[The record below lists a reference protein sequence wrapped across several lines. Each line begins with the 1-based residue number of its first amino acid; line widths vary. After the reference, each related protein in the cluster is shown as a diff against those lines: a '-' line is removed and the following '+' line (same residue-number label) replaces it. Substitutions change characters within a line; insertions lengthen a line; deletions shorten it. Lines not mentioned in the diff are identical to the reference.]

1 MAAAA
6 ELRISPLAR
15 VKEEFGGKDKLVDKI
30 VGVLDSG
37 DESKDE
43 LRKRLLGVSNTK
55 LVRLFSVAT
64 KTKQAGGHDKLVTS
78 TAETLNRAKDK
89 DYVTKLGEFSNGRL
103 LDMLQ
108 AAEGRS
114 ASSAASV
121 AAKAD
126 GGKTRAAAKAAR
138 AAKPVVAAATPK
150 KAAKPEKSAKAK
162 KSAAAVKSARAKASK
177 R

>member
-6 ELRISPLAR
+6 EALKTSPLAR

-55 LVRLFSVAT
+55 LIRLFSVAT
-64 KTKQAGGHDKLVTS
+64 KTKQAGGHDKLVAT
-78 TAETLNRAKDK
+78 TAEKLNRAKDK
-89 DYVTKLGEFSNGRL
+89 DYVAKLESYSAGRL
-103 LDMLQ
+103 LDVL
-108 AAEGRS
+108 
-114 ASSAASV
+114 SSAERRSGAAV
-121 AAKAD
+121 PKTDGAKAPEA
-126 GGKTRAAAKAAR
+126 RAARPVRAARPAAAAK
-138 AAKPVVAAATPK
+138 PS
-150 KAAKPEKSAKAK
+150 AKPEKSAKAK

-177 R
+177 RR

>member
-6 ELRISPLAR
+6 EALKQSPLAR
-15 VKEEFGGKDKLVDKI
+15 VKDEFGGKDKLVDKI

-55 LVRLFSVAT
+55 LIRLFSVAT
-64 KTKQAGGHDKLVTS
+64 KTKQAGGHDKLAAA
-78 TAETLNRAKDK
+78 TAEKLNRAKDK
-89 DYVTKLGEFSNGRL
+89 DYVEKLGEFSNGRL
-103 LDMLQ
+103 LDMLG
-108 AAEGRS
+108 AADGRS
-114 ASSAASV
+114 AGAA

-126 GGKTRAAAKAAR
+126 GGAPKAAAAKPARAPKPVAA
-138 AAKPVVAAATPK
+138 AAKP
-150 KAAKPEKSAKAK
+150 AAKVEKSAKAK
-162 KSAAAVKSARAKASK
+162 KSIAAVKSARAKKSGK

>member
-6 ELRISPLAR
+6 EALKTGPLAR

-55 LVRLFSVAT
+55 LIRLFSVAT
-64 KTKQAGGHDKLVTS
+64 KTKQAGGHDKLVAT
-78 TAETLNRAKDK
+78 TAEKLNRAKDK
-89 DYVTKLGEFSNGRL
+89 DYVAKL
-103 LDMLQ
+103 DIVQ
-108 AAEGRS
+108 VAERG
-114 ASSAASV
+114 SAAAA

-126 GGKTRAAAKAAR
+126 GSKPPVARAARPVKAAAPKPAAKPAAKAAKKP
-138 AAKPVVAAATPK
+138 AAKKPTSKNK
-150 KAAKPEKSAKAK
+150 K
-162 KSAAAVKSARAKASK
+162 K

>member
-6 ELRISPLAR
+6 EALKQSPLAR

-55 LVRLFSVAT
+55 LIRLFSVAT
-64 KTKQAGGHDKLVTS
+64 KTKQAGGHDKLVTA
-78 TAETLNRAKDK
+78 TAEKLNRAKDK
-89 DYVTKLGEFSNGRL
+89 DYVAKLEEFSNGRL
-103 LDMLQ
+103 LDMFQ

-114 ASSAASV
+114 AATAPKTDGARPPVAKKPKAAKPAAV
-121 AAKAD
+121 AAKA
-126 GGKTRAAAKAAR
+126 
-138 AAKPVVAAATPK
+138 
-150 KAAKPEKSAKAK
+150 AAKPEKSAKAK
-162 KSAAAVKSARAKASK
+162 KSAAAVKAARARSKASK

>member
-6 ELRISPLAR
+6 EALKTGPLAR

-55 LVRLFSVAT
+55 LIRLFSVAT
-64 KTKQAGGHDKLVTS
+64 KTKQAGGHDKLVAS
-78 TAETLNRAKDK
+78 TAEKLNRSKDK
-89 DYVTKLGEFSNGRL
+89 DYVAKLEDYSNGRL
-103 LDMLQ
+103 LDVLS
-108 AAEGRS
+108 AAERRTG
-114 ASSAASV
+114 A
-121 AAKAD
+121 
-126 GGKTRAAAKAAR
+126 AAAKTDA
-138 AAKPVVAAATPK
+138 AAKPRAPRAARVAKPAAVK
-150 KAAKPEKSAKAK
+150 AKAAAKPEKSAKAK

>member
-6 ELRISPLAR
+6 EALKTGPLAR

-55 LVRLFSVAT
+55 LIRLFSVAT
-64 KTKQAGGHDKLVTS
+64 KTKQAGGHDKLVAT
-78 TAETLNRAKDK
+78 TAEKLKRSKDK
-89 DYVTKLGEFSNGRL
+89 DYVAKLEDYSNGRL
-103 LDMLQ
+103 LDVLS
-108 AAEGRS
+108 AAERRTG
-114 ASSAASV
+114 A
-121 AAKAD
+121 
-126 GGKTRAAAKAAR
+126 AAAKTEA
-138 AAKPVVAAATPK
+138 AAKPRAPRAARVAKPAAVK
-150 KAAKPEKSAKAK
+150 AKAAAKPEKSAKAK

>member
-1 MAAAA
+1 MATAAA
-6 ELRISPLAR
+6 EALKTGPLAR
-15 VKEEFGGKDKLVDKI
+15 VKQEFGGKDKLVDKI

-55 LVRLFSVAT
+55 LIRLFSVAT

-78 TAETLNRAKDK
+78 TAEKLNRAKDK
-89 DYVTKLGEFSNGRL
+89 DYVAKLDQFSDGRL
-103 LDMLQ
+103 LDMLG

-114 ASSAASV
+114 AAA
-121 AAKAD
+121 APKTDGAKPPV
-126 GGKTRAAAKAAR
+126 AKAAR
-138 AAKPVVAAATPK
+138 APKPA
-150 KAAKPEKSAKAK
+150 AAKPAAKAAAK
-162 KSAAAVKSARAKASK
+162 KPAAKKPAKK

>member
-6 ELRISPLAR
+6 EALKTSPLAR

-55 LVRLFSVAT
+55 LIRLFSVAT
-64 KTKQAGGHDKLVTS
+64 KTKQAGGHDKLVAT
-78 TAETLNRAKDK
+78 TAEKLNRAKDK
-89 DYVTKLGEFSNGRL
+89 DYVAKLESYSAGRL
-103 LDMLQ
+103 LDVL
-108 AAEGRS
+108 
-114 ASSAASV
+114 SSAERRSGAAV
-121 AAKAD
+121 PKTDGAKAPEA
-126 GGKTRAAAKAAR
+126 RAARPVRAARPAAAAKPS
-138 AAKPVVAAATPK
+138 AKH
-150 KAAKPEKSAKAK
+150 EKSAKAK

-177 R
+177 RR

>member
-6 ELRISPLAR
+6 EALKQSPLAR

-43 LRKRLLGVSNTK
+43 LRKRLLGVANSK
-55 LVRLFSVAT
+55 LIRLFSVAT
-64 KTKQAGGHDKLVTS
+64 KTKQVGGHDKLVSS
-78 TAETLNRAKDK
+78 TAEKLNRAKDK
-89 DYVTKLGEFSNGRL
+89 DYVAKLDEMSDGRL
-103 LDMLQ
+103 LDVLQ
-108 AAEGRS
+108 AAERRS
-114 ASSAASV
+114 GAGA

-126 GGKTRAAAKAAR
+126 GSKPPVARAARPAKPAAAKP
-138 AAKPVVAAATPK
+138 AAKAEKPAAKVSKKPAGK
-150 KAAKPEKSAKAK
+150 KAASK
-162 KSAAAVKSARAKASK
+162 KK

>member
-6 ELRISPLAR
+6 EALKTGPLAR

-55 LVRLFSVAT
+55 LIRLFSVAT
-64 KTKQAGGHDKLVTS
+64 KTKQAGGHDKLVAT
-78 TAETLNRAKDK
+78 TAEKLNRSKDK
-89 DYVTKLGEFSNGRL
+89 DYVAKLEDYSNGRL
-103 LDMLQ
+103 LDVL
-108 AAEGRS
+108 
-114 ASSAASV
+114 SAAQRRSGV
-121 AAKAD
+121 
-126 GGKTRAAAKAAR
+126 AAAKTDAASKPRAPRAAR
-138 AAKPVVAAATPK
+138 VAKPVAVKAKA
-150 KAAKPEKSAKAK
+150 AAKPEKSAKAK

>member
-6 ELRISPLAR
+6 EALKTGPLAR

-55 LVRLFSVAT
+55 LIRLFSVAT
-64 KTKQAGGHDKLVTS
+64 KTKQAGGHDKLVTT
-78 TAETLNRAKDK
+78 TAETLKRSKDK
-89 DYVTKLGEFSNGRL
+89 DYVAKLEDYSNGRL
-103 LDMLQ
+103 LDVL
-108 AAEGRS
+108 
-114 ASSAASV
+114 SAAQRRTG
-121 AAKAD
+121 A
-126 GGKTRAAAKAAR
+126 AAAKSDA
-138 AAKPVVAAATPK
+138 AAKPRTPRAARPAKPVAVKAKA
-150 KAAKPEKSAKAK
+150 AAKPEKSAKAK

>member
-6 ELRISPLAR
+6 EALKQSPLAR

-55 LVRLFSVAT
+55 LIRLFAVAT
-64 KTKQAGGHDKLVTS
+64 KTKQAGGHDKLVS
-78 TAETLNRAKDK
+78 ATAEKLNRAKDK
-89 DYVTKLGEFSNGRL
+89 DYVAKLEEFSNGRL
-103 LDMLQ
+103 LDMFQ

-114 ASSAASV
+114 AAAAPKTDGARPPVAKKPKTAKPAAV
-121 AAKAD
+121 AAKA
-126 GGKTRAAAKAAR
+126 
-138 AAKPVVAAATPK
+138 
-150 KAAKPEKSAKAK
+150 AAKPEKSAKAK
-162 KSAAAVKSARAKASK
+162 KSAAAVKAARARSKASK

>member
-6 ELRISPLAR
+6 EALKTGPLAR

-37 DESKDE
+37 DESKDD

-55 LVRLFSVAT
+55 LIRLFSVAT
-64 KTKQAGGHDKLVTS
+64 KTKQVGGHDKLVAT
-78 TAETLNRAKDK
+78 TAEKLNRAKDK
-89 DYVTKLGEFSNGRL
+89 DYVAKLDGFSDGRL
-103 LDMLQ
+103 LDVLSVAERRSG
-108 AAEGRS
+108 AAKAKTDGAKPPVAR
-114 ASSAASV
+114 AARPAKPV
-121 AAKAD
+121 AAKA
-126 GGKTRAAAKAAR
+126 A
-138 AAKPVVAAATPK
+138 P

>member
-6 ELRISPLAR
+6 EALKQSPLAR
-15 VKEEFGGKDKLVDKI
+15 VKDEFGGKDKLVDKI
-30 VGVLDSG
+30 VGVLDS

-55 LVRLFSVAT
+55 LIRLFSVAT
-64 KTKQAGGHDKLVTS
+64 KTKQAGGHDKLVAT
-78 TAETLNRAKDK
+78 TADKLKRAKDK
-89 DYVTKLGEFSNGRL
+89 DYVEKLGEFSNGRL

-114 ASSAASV
+114 AGAA
-121 AAKAD
+121 AAA
-126 GGKTRAAAKAAR
+126 GGPARAEAKKVAKAAR
-138 AAKPVVAAATPK
+138 PAPVASSKP
-150 KAAKPEKSAKAK
+150 AAKPEKTAKAK
-162 KSAAAVKSARAKASK
+162 KSAAAVKSARAKAGK

>member
-6 ELRISPLAR
+6 EALRQSPLAR

-64 KTKQAGGHDKLVTS
+64 RTKQAGGHDKLVS
-78 TAETLNRAKDK
+78 TTADKLNRAKDK

-103 LDMLQ
+103 LDILS

-114 ASSAASV
+114 GAK
-121 AAKAD
+121 AKAD
-126 GGKTRAAAKAAR
+126 ASAGKPAVKTPRV
-138 AAKPVVAAATPK
+138 AKPVAVAAAK
-150 KAAKPEKSAKAK
+150 KAAKPEKSANAK
-162 KSAAAVKSARAKASK
+162 KSAAKVKSARAKAKK